1 MAIDNMK
8 LIEMETALSRLN
20 REVYSLREVVSDS
33 IKEINTLVSIGKAM
47 VTVFEKA
54 HIIDSEAFEKIVMS
68 FHSEFLKNVASDIE
82 ETSDSLA
89 EFQQEFD
96 RFMDMEVGPIKAEA

>member
-1 MAIDNMK
+1 
-8 LIEMETALSRLN
+8 METNLKLLEMQTVLARLN
-20 REVYSLREVVSDS
+20 REVFCLKEVVSDS

-82 ETSDSLA
+82 ETSDTLA

-96 RFMDMEVGPIKAEA
+96 RFMDIELGPVKAEA

>member
-1 MAIDNMK
+1 MANNFEI
-8 LIEMETALSRLN
+8 LEMQTRLDRLN
-20 REVYSLREVVSDS
+20 KDVFYLQEVVADS

-54 HIIDSEAFEKIVMS
+54 HIIDSEQFEKIVMS

-82 ETSDSLA
+82 KTSETLA

-96 RFMDMEVGPIKAEA
+96 QFMDMEVGQIKAEA

>member
-1 MAIDNMK
+1 
-8 LIEMETALSRLN
+8 METNLKLLEMKTVLARLN
-20 REVYSLREVVSDS
+20 REVFCLKEIVGDS

-82 ETSDSLA
+82 ETSDTLA

-96 RFMDMEVGPIKAEA
+96 QFMDIELGPIKAEA

>member
-1 MAIDNMK
+1 
-8 LIEMETALSRLN
+8 METNLKLLEMQTALARLN
-20 REVYSLREVVSDS
+20 REVGYLHEMVSDS
-33 IKEINTLVSIGKAM
+33 MKEINTLVSIGKAM

-68 FHSEFLKNVASDIE
+68 FHTEFLKNVASDIE
-82 ETSDSLA
+82 ETSETLA

-96 RFMDMEVGPIKAEA
+96 QFMDIELGPIKAEA

>member
-1 MAIDNMK
+1 MENNLK
-8 LIEMETALSRLN
+8 LIEMKTALARLN
-20 REVYSLREVVSDS
+20 REVGCLHDIVSDS
-33 IKEINTLVSIGKAM
+33 IKEINTLVSMGKAM

>member
-1 MAIDNMK
+1 
-8 LIEMETALSRLN
+8 METNFKLLEMQTALGRLN
-20 REVYSLREVVSDS
+20 REVSCLREVVSDS

-54 HIIDSEAFEKIVMS
+54 HIIDSEEFEKIVMS
-68 FHSEFLKNVASDIE
+68 FHTEFLKNVASDIE
-82 ETSDSLA
+82 ETSDTLA

>member
-1 MAIDNMK
+1 MATNF
-8 LIEMETALSRLN
+8 EMTELQTRVDRLN
-20 REVYSLREVVSDS
+20 KDVFYLQAVVADS

-68 FHSEFLKNVASDIE
+68 FHSEFLNNVASDIE
-82 ETSDSLA
+82 ETSETLA
-89 EFQQEFD
+89 DFQQEFD
-96 RFMDMEVGPIKAEA
+96 QFMDIELGSIKAEA

>member
-1 MAIDNMK
+1 MDTNLHILEMK
-8 LIEMETALSRLN
+8 SALARLN
-20 REVYSLREVVSDS
+20 REVFCLKEVVSDS

-68 FHSEFLKNVASDIE
+68 FHTEFLKNVASDIE
-82 ETSDSLA
+82 ETSETLA

-96 RFMDMEVGPIKAEA
+96 QFMDIELGPIKAEA

>member
-1 MAIDNMK
+1 
-8 LIEMETALSRLN
+8 METSLKLLEMQTVLSRLT
-20 REVYSLREVVSDS
+20 REVGCLHEIVSDS

-68 FHSEFLKNVASDIE
+68 FHTEFLKNVASDIE
-82 ETSDSLA
+82 ETSETLA
-89 EFQQEFD
+89 DFQREFD
-96 RFMDMEVGPIKAEA
+96 QFMDIELGPIKAEA

>member
-1 MAIDNMK
+1 MANNFEI
-8 LIEMETALSRLN
+8 LEMQTRLDRLN
-20 REVYSLREVVSDS
+20 KDVFYLQEVVADS

-82 ETSDSLA
+82 KTSETLA

-96 RFMDMEVGPIKAEA
+96 QFMDMEVGQIKAEA

>member
-1 MAIDNMK
+1 MATNF
-8 LIEMETALSRLN
+8 EMTEIQNRLDSLN
-20 REVYSLREVVSDS
+20 KDVFYLREIVTDS

-68 FHSEFLKNVASDIE
+68 FHTEFLKNVASDIE
-82 ETSDSLA
+82 ETSETLA

-96 RFMDMEVGPIKAEA
+96 QFMDIELGPIKAEA

>member
-1 MAIDNMK
+1 MDTNLK
-8 LIEMETALSRLN
+8 LLEMQTSLARLN
-20 REVYSLREVVSDS
+20 REVGCLKEIVSDS

>member
-1 MAIDNMK
+1 METNLK
-8 LIEMETALSRLN
+8 LLEMQTALSRLT
-20 REVYSLREVVSDS
+20 REVFGYQDIVSDS
-33 IKEINTLVSIGKAM
+33 IKEINTLVSMGKAM

-96 RFMDMEVGPIKAEA
+96 RFMDMDVGPIKAEA

>member
-1 MAIDNMK
+1 METNLK
-8 LIEMETALSRLN
+8 LIEMQTALGRLT
-20 REVYSLREVVSDS
+20 REVFSLQEIVSDS
-33 IKEINTLVSIGKAM
+33 IKEINTLVSMGKAM

-68 FHSEFLKNVASDIE
+68 FHSEFLKSVASDIE
-82 ETSDSLA
+82 ETSDTLA

-96 RFMDMEVGPIKAEA
+96 RFMDIEVGPIKAEA

>member
-1 MAIDNMK
+1 
-8 LIEMETALSRLN
+8 METNLKLLEMQTALGRLT
-20 REVYSLREVVSDS
+20 RKVFSLQEIVSDS
-33 IKEINTLVSIGKAM
+33 IKEINTLVSMGKAM

-82 ETSDSLA
+82 ETSDTLV
-89 EFQQEFD
+89 EFQREFD
-96 RFMDMEVGPIKAEA
+96 RFMDIEVGPIKAEA

>member
-1 MAIDNMK
+1 MANNFEITDMQTQ
-8 LIEMETALSRLN
+8 LDRLN
-20 REVYSLREVVSDS
+20 KEVFYLQEVVSDS

-54 HIIDSEAFEKIVMS
+54 HIIDSEQFEKIVMS
-68 FHSEFLKNVASDIE
+68 FHTEFLKDVASDIE
-82 ETSDSLA
+82 KTSETLA

-96 RFMDMEVGPIKAEA
+96 KFMDMEVGQIKAEA

>member
-1 MAIDNMK
+1 METNLK
-8 LIEMETALSRLN
+8 LLEMQTALSRLT
-20 REVYSLREVVSDS
+20 REVFGLQEIVSDS
-33 IKEINTLVSIGKAM
+33 IKEINTLVSMGKAM

-82 ETSDSLA
+82 ETSDSLVD
-89 EFQQEFD
+89 FQREFD
-96 RFMDMEVGPIKAEA
+96 RFMDIEVGPIKAEA

>member
-1 MAIDNMK
+1 MANNFEI
-8 LIEMETALSRLN
+8 IEMQTRLDN
-20 REVYSLREVVSDS
+20 LNKDVFYLREVVEDS

-68 FHSEFLKNVASDIE
+68 FHSEFLKSVASDIE
-82 ETSDSLA
+82 ETSDTLA
-89 EFQQEFD
+89 EFQQEVD
-96 RFMDMEVGPIKAEA
+96 RFMDIEVGPIKAEA